1 MLTNSAIVA
10 HGDPHYRRLMDQDTF
25 MHKTVFDFSDRH
37 VFVAGGSSGI
47 NLGIARAFSQAGA
60 RLSLMSRSLD
70 KVQAAA
76 QGLRESGREAQG
88 FSADVR
94 QPDAVQDALV
104 RACQACG
111 PIDVLISGAAGNFLA
126 SALEMSPNAFKTVV
140 DIDLLGSF
148 NVVRLAHAH
157 LRQPGACVIQIS
169 AGQAFTP
176 TPFQAHV
183 CAAKAGVDML
193 TQVLALEWGAQ
204 GIRINSIVPGPIA
217 DTEGLK
223 RLAPTQADLQAMSRR
238 VPLQRLGRME
248 DVARMA
254 MMLASDW
261 GSFVTGAVIPVD
273 GGLSLTGPRDFSA
286 AAAASRQ
293 ARS

>member
-1 MLTNSAIVA
+1 MQHL
-10 HGDPHYRRLMDQDTF
+10 P
-25 MHKTVFDFSDRH
+25 FDFSQRH

-47 NLGIARAFSQAGA
+47 NLCISRAFSVGGA

-70 KVQAAA
+70 KVQSAAPELA
-76 QGLRESGREAQG
+76 VAGRQAQG

-94 QPDAVQDALV
+94 DPEAVQAALT
-104 RACQACG
+104 RACAAYG
-111 PIDVLISGAAGNFLA
+111 PIDVLVSGAAGNFLA
-126 SALEMSPNAFKTVV
+126 SALDMSPNAFKTVV

-148 NVVRLAHAH
+148 NVVRFAHAH

-169 AGQAFTP
+169 ASQAFTP

-217 DTEGLK
+217 ETEGLK
-223 RLAPTQADLQAMSRR
+223 RLAPTEATLQAMRQR
-238 VPLQRLGRME
+238 VPLKRLGRLE
-248 DVARMA
+248 DVARLA
-254 MMLASDW
+254 LMLASDW
-261 GSFVTGAVIPVD
+261 GSFITGAVIPVD

-286 AAAASRQ
+286 AAEASR
-293 ARS
+293 RSRA